1 MNLGKKSRELAMV
14 LANLWKLQYCSR
26 REHCSHITVH
36 TPRVNN

>member
-1 MNLGKKSRELAMV
+1 MV

-36 TPRVNN
+36 TPRGSLNDDFSVNL